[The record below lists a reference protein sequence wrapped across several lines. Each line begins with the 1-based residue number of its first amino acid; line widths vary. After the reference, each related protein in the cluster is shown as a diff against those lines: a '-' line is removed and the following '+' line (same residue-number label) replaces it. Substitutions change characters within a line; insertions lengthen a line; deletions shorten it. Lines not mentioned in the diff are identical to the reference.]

1 MSIFNEIDKTIDTFF
16 GQCDDMFDEELREQG
31 KEALMELGLP
41 EDEAERELEDLIK

>member
-1 MSIFNEIDKTIDTFF
+1 MSIFNEIDKTIDTFL

-41 EDEAERELEDLIK
+41 EDEAERELEDLIN